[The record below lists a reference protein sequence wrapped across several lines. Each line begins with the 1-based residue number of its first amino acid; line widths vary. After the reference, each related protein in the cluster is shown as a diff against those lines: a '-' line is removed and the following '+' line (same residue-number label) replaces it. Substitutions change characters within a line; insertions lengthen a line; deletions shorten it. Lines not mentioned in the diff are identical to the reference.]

1 MNSTE
6 TTFTFAN
13 NQYESF
19 TQICAEIREKI
30 DVLDDHNFED
40 FEQDM
45 YNLSIVFYNM
55 WSPYINFEENRMS
68 VTIDKTRFVNE
79 IRLLYN
85 TFYLL
90 YGNKKLMD
98 EIEQMLQED
107 PDSINDVNEY
117 LEFVELLRAFENYSE
132 NDIDNPESIYT
143 EKIKKV
149 QEYIKKK
156 NREMKELNDTM
167 NSFADKLEQ
176 LSQTIGNIVNK

>member
-13 NQYESF
+13 NQSESF
-19 TQICAEIREKI
+19 IQICAEIREKI
-30 DVLDDHNFED
+30 DLLDDHNFED
-40 FEQDM
+40 FELDM
-45 YNLSIVFYNM
+45 YNLSIVFYNI
-55 WSPYINFEENRMS
+55 WSPYINFEENRMYD
-68 VTIDKTRFVNE
+68 TMDKTKFVNE

-98 EIEQMLQED
+98 EIEQMLQEE

-117 LEFVELLRAFENYSE
+117 LDFVELLRAFENYSE

-156 NREMKELNDTM
+156 NREMKELNETM
-167 NSFADKLEQ
+167 NSFVDKLEQ
-176 LSQTIGNIVNK
+176 LSQTIGNIVN